1 MRPEAQEM
9 TREQTQTDVG
19 TIELICFGQ
28 LAEALGWTARQL
40 PCPDHTD
47 ALRMQLLESF
57 PQLASMRF
65 TVAVNRNIAHTNVP
79 LKPGDQVALMP
90 PFSGG

>member
-1 MRPEAQEM
+1 MDM
-9 TREQTQTDVG
+9 TGEQVHTAVG
-19 TIELICFGQ
+19 TIELLCFGQ
-28 LAEALGWTARQL
+28 LAEQLGWTERHM

-47 ALRMQLLESF
+47 ALRAQLLESF
-57 PQLASMRF
+57 PQLAALRF
-65 TVAVNRNIAHTNVP
+65 TVAVNRNIAHTSMA